1 MLEHEQVKPWLKEA
15 GAIALQYYR
24 NVKPSIKS
32 DSTYVTEADLAV
44 QSFLNEKIIKN
55 YPDVGILSEE
65 SDYTREP
72 QDGETYF
79 VLDPIDGTAMFVSGL
94 PVWGISLGVIKSGKT
109 IAGFFYMPA
118 TGDLYYTETDGPV
131 YLNESTTQLKP
142 FNNGQRELLLLTVSR
157 PHKLFNISPDY
168 PGKIRCFG
176 STEAHICY
184 VATGSADV
192 AIVSKVYI
200 WDLAAGVAMLY
211 RNGGTARYFNGDEFF
226 FSEELLLK
234 GQLTSPILLGQ
245 DNSIQLYLEYLKLR

>member
-1 MLEHEQVKPWLKEA
+1 MLEYEQVNPWLKEA
-15 GAIALQYYR
+15 GALALQYYR
-24 NVKPSIKS
+24 NVKPSVKS
-32 DSTYVTEADLAV
+32 DKTYVTEADLAV

-65 SDYTREP
+65 ADYTRKP

-94 PVWGISLGVIKSGKT
+94 PVWGISLGVIKSGKA

-118 TGDLYYTETDGPV
+118 TDDLYYTEIDGPV

-142 FNNGQRELLLLTVSR
+142 FTNGQRESLLLTVSR
-157 PHKLFNISPDY
+157 PHKLFDINTNY
-168 PGKIRCFG
+168 PGKIRSFG

-192 AIVSKVYI
+192 AVVSKVYI
-200 WDLAAGVAMLY
+200 WDLAAGIAMLY

-226 FSEELLLK
+226 FSEELLSK
-234 GQLTSPILLGQ
+234 GQLTSPILLGHEE
-245 DNSIQLYLEYLKLR
+245 SIRFYLEYLNLH